1 MDGGDG
7 HDRIW
12 GGAGAD
18 SLVGGAG
25 DDSLDGGGGNDTLN
39 RGEGNDTLSGGE
51 GDDTLQ
57 GDAGNEKLY
66 GGNGNDCLVGG
77 DGSDYLSGGEG
88 DDAFND
94 DAGGNTSVEG
104 GASNDQIFVA
114 GDGGYV
120 NGGDGDDQL
129 TTLGN
134 GLTLHGN
141 AGDDYIWSTGN
152 DVSVSG
158 DDGNDQ
164 LLAYGNNVTVSGGQ
178 GDDEITGV
186 GSDMTLSGD
195 TGSDYIIT
203 NSSGTRTAD
212 GGEGNDTLV
221 AQGENNPGYYTS
233 QTTLTGGIGN
243 DVFVVSVY
251 PGHQGSEITITD
263 LIEGADPAT
272 LRDGDQTNNNFVN
285 LGEAGNIGF
294 PNSPYPL
301 DTGGFYTANN
311 LAAYNS
317 ANGTAYATPL
327 TWMRADWIENGVL
340 DWAWYEGGDP
350 TVTLHVTLSDV
361 TSADQLTWDNTNVV
375 CFVRGT
381 LIETSRGA
389 VAIESLRA
397 GDLVL
402 TRDNGMQP
410 LRWIGSRHLAGADL
424 PDRRR
429 PIRIRAG
436 ALGAG
441 LPTADLLV
449 SPQHRVLVRS
459 KIAQRMFGAP
469 EVLVAATLLC
479 LIDRNHVDQVT
490 EVDYFHMLFDRHEIV
505 LSNGAETESLY
516 TGPEALKSVGP
527 AARDEIFAI
536 FPELRDTVS
545 APSAVRPLVSGK
557 LARKLAERHAQNRQ
571 ALAS

>member
-1 MDGGDG
+1 
-7 HDRIW
+7 
-12 GGAGAD
+12 
-18 SLVGGAG
+18 
-25 DDSLDGGGGNDTLN
+25 
-39 RGEGNDTLSGGE
+39 
-51 GDDTLQ
+51 
-57 GDAGNEKLY
+57 
-66 GGNGNDCLVGG
+66 
-77 DGSDYLSGGEG
+77 
-88 DDAFND
+88 
-94 DAGGNTSVEG
+94 
-104 GASNDQIFVA
+104 
-114 GDGGYV
+114 
-120 NGGDGDDQL
+120 
-129 TTLGN
+129 
-134 GLTLHGN
+134 
-141 AGDDYIWSTGN
+141 
-152 DVSVSG
+152 
-158 DDGNDQ
+158 
-164 LLAYGNNVTVSGGQ
+164 
-178 GDDEITGV
+178 
-186 GSDMTLSGD
+186 
-195 TGSDYIIT
+195 
-203 NSSGTRTAD
+203 
-212 GGEGNDTLV
+212 
-221 AQGENNPGYYTS
+221 
-233 QTTLTGGIGN
+233 
-243 DVFVVSVY
+243 
-251 PGHQGSEITITD
+251 
-263 LIEGADPAT
+263 
-272 LRDGDQTNNNFVN
+272 
-285 LGEAGNIGF
+285 
-294 PNSPYPL
+294 
-301 DTGGFYTANN
+301 
-311 LAAYNS
+311 
-317 ANGTAYATPL
+317 
-327 TWMRADWIENGVL
+327 MRADWIENGVL

-479 LIDRNHVDQVT
+479 LIDRIHVDQVT
-490 EVDYFHMLFDRHEIV
+490 EVDYFHVLSDRHEIV
-505 LSNGAETESLY
+505 LSDGAETESLY

-545 APSAVRPLVSGK
+545 APPAVQPLVSGK